1 MGPIIQNETVGRGRR
16 ALVINEDRDVQT
28 LTCWQK
34 NSFTYKLI
42 QNASTNIEILN
53 TYLHTI

>member
-1 MGPIIQNETVGRGRR
+1 MELIIHHETEGKRRR
-16 ALVINEDRDVQT
+16 APVTNEDRGVQI
-28 LTCWQK
+28 LVCWHK

-42 QNASTNIEILN
+42 QNAKTNTEILN

>member
-1 MGPIIQNETVGRGRR
+1 MELIIQHETEGKLRR
-16 ALVINEDRDVQT
+16 TLVINEDRGVQN
-28 LTCWQK
+28 LTCLHK

-42 QNASTNIEILN
+42 QNSNTNTDILN